1 VSHVVAGSSGTSSL
15 SAIGVGVSGSGGV
28 GGRAGTSTL
37 GTVGVGVSGSGG
49 VGGRAGTSTLGAVGV
64 GVSGSGD
71 VGGRGGDRAG
81 SAGRGDT
88 CVGSMTGR
96 AHRTFTGWY
105 TGSCRALV
113 GERDGPG
120 SIFTALL

>member
-1 VSHVVAGSSGTSSL
+1 VAGSSGTSSL
-15 SAIGVGVSGSGGV
+15 SAIGVGI
-28 GGRAGTSTL
+28 
-37 GTVGVGVSGSGG
+37 SGSGG
-49 VGGRAGTSTLGAVGV
+49 VGGRAGTSTLGAIGV
-64 GVSGSGD
+64 GISGSGG

-96 AHRTFTGWY
+96 AHRTLTGWY

-120 SIFTALL
+120 AIFTALL